1 MLYFLSNIMMA
12 KLHSSNHD
20 EKKTAFL
27 KNVFDSCLY
36 QFVSV
41 HSIHFNF
48 VKDSKL
54 QCKKM
59 SFSFISLP
67 EFNYQMQNKDSSAL
81 FDYHIYIYIIIY
93 NIYIYHKVIVRNG
106 RVHCFHNCI
115 YITPI
120 LLL

>member
-1 MLYFLSNIMMA
+1 MFHFFSRNVEIYGYSFNTNKRKEKINVLVFVFIVLSKNWSFLQKMLYFLSNIMMA

-36 QFVSV
+36 QFISV

-67 EFNYQMQNKDSSAL
+67 
-81 FDYHIYIYIIIY
+81 
-93 NIYIYHKVIVRNG
+93 
-106 RVHCFHNCI
+106 
-115 YITPI
+115 
-120 LLL
+120 